1 MVKDNAFP
9 LRSEQ
14 ERVSNLTS
22 SSQHYTGG
30 SSQCKKAKKKKKK
43 TYSLER
49 SKTVI
54 CRQHDHPLQIQ
65 WDLRKQCHNCLS
77 QLINKHKSILFLCN
91 RCKNIEN

>member
-30 SSQCKKAKKKKKK
+30 SSQCKKAKKKKKRHTAWK
-43 TYSLER
+43 EVKLSFADSMIIHCKSNGILENNAI
-49 SKTVI
+49 TVY
-54 CRQHDHPLQIQ
+54 P
-65 WDLRKQCHNCLS
+65 S
-77 QLINKHKSILFLCN
+77 
-91 RCKNIEN
+91 